1 VSPNPESLVFGGGGL
16 LGTAVLGELRR
27 RGRRAEA
34 ARVPWADHDAAR
46 TIGDAVATAVAA
58 GVTRLWWC
66 AGSGVT
72 ATTPEALEREASL
85 LEAFAAAVELA
96 ASGPSVPSV
105 FFASSAGGVYGGS
118 ADPPFTEQ
126 SEPRPLGAYGTAK
139 LSAEALLSG
148 LAARGVPVAIAR
160 IANLYGPG
168 QDLAKPQGMISRL
181 FVAQETGQPLNVY
194 VPLDTM
200 RDYIYAEDAA
210 RICVDFVDRVASRPP
225 AAVVKIVATGRSV
238 TVGALISE
246 VNRICRRRPPL
257 VLAASPFARQQGRD
271 LRLRSR
277 VWTDLDRVAN
287 RPLGAGM
294 GAVRQEIRRQLQA
307 GRLPR

>member
-1 VSPNPESLVFGGGGL
+1 MSPSPESLVFGGGGL

-27 RGRRAEA
+27 RARSAEA
-34 ARVPWADHDAAR
+34 ARIPWEDPDAAR
-46 TIGDAVATAVAA
+46 AIGDAVAAA
-58 GVTRLWWC
+58 LESGATRLWWC
-66 AGSGVT
+66 AGAGVT
-72 ATTPEALEREASL
+72 ATTPEALEQESAL
-85 LEAFAAAVELA
+85 LEAFASAVELA
-96 ASGPSVPSV
+96 ASRPSVPTV

-126 SEPRPLGAYGTAK
+126 TEPRSLGAYGTAK
-139 LSAEALLSG
+139 LRAEALLSG
-148 LAARGVPVAIAR
+148 LAAHGVPVAIAR

-200 RDYIYAEDAA
+200 RDYLYAEDAA
-210 RICVDFVDRVASRPP
+210 RICVDFVDRVASRPA

-257 VLAASPFARQQGRD
+257 VLAASPFAGQQGRD

-277 VWTDLDRVAN
+277 VWTDLDRVAP

-294 GAVRQEIRRQLQA
+294 GAVRQEIRRQLQT